1 MLTFSPKATN
11 KPNTKPTNKETTP
24 PEIKPDSVS
33 LFSTESSSEKEETL
47 RMLEKLLNNELTPK
61 PEKRPEQPN
70 FKAETATYKDIQ
82 ALLNYL
88 QFGVT
93 TLIEPATGLKTSSL
107 MKVRDFLETLF
118 MQLKLNEP
126 NKCEILS
133 TISIPEAPKGPRQTR
148 DGNKDLGAIDPS
160 FAENVKG
167 TSNPVITATQFH
179 TFDEFVL
186 KGLVDIKNEVSNSIK
201 TELAEEIQKII
212 DCKKEK
218 VAKNDKNPPTL
229 NLEKDYLFPITV
241 NLKDTETKAWLHVN
255 RLMFQEYGVHSF
267 VAVMG
272 VVHFEKPIEGHPVYG
287 GAYDKKI
294 DETLIGR
301 SNSKFSKFIESPSS
315 EVENLQNVVV
325 SVRLEANYNG
335 LETEKETPKGIS
347 CEPKLSNAYAVTQEQ
362 MVEQYSK
369 SLAIFGKL

>member
-1 MLTFSPKATN
+1 MFPIPPINHRTI
-11 KPNTKPTNKETTP
+11 PNTP
-24 PEIKPDSVS
+24 PEINSDSVR
-33 LFSTESSSEKEETL
+33 LFSTEYSFEREETL
-47 RMLEKLLNNELTPK
+47 RMCEKLLNGEFNLK
-61 PEKRPEQPN
+61 SEKRPEQPN
-70 FKAETATYKDIQ
+70 FKADTATYKDIQ

-93 TLIEPATGLKTSSL
+93 TIIEPATGLKTNSL
-107 MKVRDFLETLF
+107 MKGRDFLETLYN
-118 MQLKLNEP
+118 QLKLNEP
-126 NKCEILS
+126 NQCEILS
-133 TISIPEAPKGPRQTR
+133 TKSIPEAPKGPRQTR

-160 FAENVKG
+160 FAEIVKG
-167 TSNPVITATQFH
+167 TSNPVIAATQFH

-201 TELAEEIQKII
+201 TELAKEIQQII

-229 NLEKDYLFPITV
+229 NLENDYLFPITV

-287 GAYDKKI
+287 GAYEKTI
-294 DETLIGR
+294 DEIWISR
-301 SNSKFSKFIESPSS
+301 SNSKIAKFTELPSS

-325 SVRLEANYNG
+325 SVRLEANYDG
-335 LETEKETPKGIS
+335 LETERETPKGIS
-347 CEPKLSNAYAVTQEQ
+347 CEPKLSNAYAVTQNQ

-369 SLAIFGKL
+369 SLAIFEKL